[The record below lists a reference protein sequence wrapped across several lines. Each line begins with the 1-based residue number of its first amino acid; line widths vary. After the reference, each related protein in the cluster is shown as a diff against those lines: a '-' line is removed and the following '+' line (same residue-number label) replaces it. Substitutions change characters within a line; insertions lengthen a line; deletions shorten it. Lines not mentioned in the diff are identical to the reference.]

1 MLPIRGLFGE
11 LKHPAGRHAR
21 TRSAGRSRRRRE
33 TTKPKFPYYPLVG
46 EVYEAHS
53 VADALRKINE
63 DGFVM
68 ISGTE
73 NAETKECI
81 FCLGKLDLSR
91 MK

>member
-1 MLPIRGLFGE
+1 MQTYTKLVHGPST
-11 LKHPAGRHAR
+11 PAGRHAR
-21 TRSAGRSRRRRE
+21 TRPAGRSRRRRE

>member
-1 MLPIRGLFGE
+1 MRFTNRE
-11 LKHPAGRHAR
+11 THPRWAERTHPPGGRP
-21 TRSAGRSRRRRE
+21 RRRRE
-33 TTKPKFPYYPLVG
+33 RTKPKFPYYPLVG

-53 VADALRKINE
+53 VAEALRKINE
-63 DGFVM
+63 EGFVM